1 MDKQLVI
8 FELGN
13 EAYGVDIAIVEGIVK
28 MQSITRMPHAPD
40 YVEGVTNL
48 RGSVLPVINL
58 QKRLGIP
65 PCQESKDTRI
75 MIILMGGAKVGM
87 IVDSVSEVLMIEDR
101 IIEPAP
107 SLVSSA
113 EMEFITGIAKIGS
126 RLVLLLDL
134 IRVFSSEESSSI
146 PLLHS

>member
-8 FELGN
+8 FELGG

-28 MQSITRMPHAPD
+28 MQAITRMPHAPE

-58 QKRLGIP
+58 EKRFGIP
-65 PCQESKDTRI
+65 PLQETHDTRI
-75 MIILMGGAKVGM
+75 MIILMGGTKVGM
-87 IVDSVSEVLMIEDR
+87 IVDSVSEVLMIDESMV
-101 IIEPAP
+101 EPAP
-107 SLVSSA
+107 SLVSSTKT
-113 EMEFITGIAKIGS
+113 EFITGIAKIGT
-126 RLVLLLDL
+126 RLVMLLDL
-134 IRVFSSEESSSI
+134 VRVFSAEDPDSL